1 LQIQNR
7 LLVSLKPED
16 LELLAQHL
24 SEIRIQQ
31 GELLE
36 EPDRPLEAVYFPQS
50 GMISLVVQMP
60 EDIALEVGTVGAE
73 GAIGMAV
80 GLGSRR
86 SFICA
91 LVQVSGTCLRISAS
105 RFQAVANLSSG
116 IRELIAR
123 YAELQLGQIQ
133 QTAACNA
140 LHPVSQRLSRW
151 LLQTSDAT
159 GSNTI
164 PFTHEFLSKMLGV
177 RRSTVSQIASQFQDA
192 GIIKTHRG
200 QIKLLNR
207 EELKNQAC
215 ACYGIIRRHV
225 DRLLPSTEAQ

>member
-1 LQIQNR
+1 
-7 LLVSLKPED
+7 
-16 LELLAQHL
+16 
-24 SEIRIQQ
+24 
-31 GELLE
+31 
-36 EPDRPLEAVYFPQS
+36 
-50 GMISLVVQMP
+50 
-60 EDIALEVGTVGAE
+60 
-73 GAIGMAV
+73 MAV

-105 RFQAVANLSSG
+105 RFQAAANLSSG
-116 IRELIAR
+116 IRDLIAR

-140 LHPVSQRLSRW
+140 LHPVSQRLTRW
-151 LLQTSDAT
+151 LLQTSDTT

-164 PFTHEFLSKMLGV
+164 PFTHEFLSRMLGV
-177 RRSTVSQIASQFQDA
+177 RRSTLSQIASQFQDA

-200 QIKLLNR
+200 QIKLLNP

-225 DRLLPSTEAQ
+225 DRLLLPSTEAQ

>member
-116 IRELIAR
+116 IASLSPDMR
-123 YAELQLGQIQ
+123 
-133 QTAACNA
+133 NFSS
-140 LHPVSQRLSRW
+140 VKFNRL
-151 LLQTSDAT
+151 
-159 GSNTI
+159 
-164 PFTHEFLSKMLGV
+164 
-177 RRSTVSQIASQFQDA
+177 
-192 GIIKTHRG
+192 
-200 QIKLLNR
+200 
-207 EELKNQAC
+207 
-215 ACYGIIRRHV
+215 RHV
-225 DRLLPSTEAQ
+225 MPCTPSRSDCPVGFCKRVTRPGATQFHSLMSS

>member
-1 LQIQNR
+1 MQIQNR

-91 LVQVSGTCLRISAS
+91 LVQVLPPHFGFAISSRRESKFRDPRAYRQICGTSA
-105 RFQAVANLSSG
+105 R
-116 IRELIAR
+116 
-123 YAELQLGQIQ
+123 
-133 QTAACNA
+133 
-140 LHPVSQRLSRW
+140 
-151 LLQTSDAT
+151 
-159 GSNTI
+159 SN
-164 PFTHEFLSKMLGV
+164 
-177 RRSTVSQIASQFQDA
+177 STDC
-192 GIIKTHRG
+192 GM
-200 QIKLLNR
+200 
-207 EELKNQAC
+207 
-215 ACYGIIRRHV
+215 
-225 DRLLPSTEAQ
+225 